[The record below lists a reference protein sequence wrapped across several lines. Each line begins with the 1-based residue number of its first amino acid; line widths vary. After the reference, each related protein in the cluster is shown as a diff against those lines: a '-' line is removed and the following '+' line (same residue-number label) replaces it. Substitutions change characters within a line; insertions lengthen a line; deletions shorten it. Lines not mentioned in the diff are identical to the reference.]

1 MPKYIFFVIIVVIL
15 ALVGFA
21 FLRVQFPAQAP
32 SSEVGSEASAE
43 VGKEAPDVAFE
54 TLDGKVLTLSQF
66 RGKPVMFWLI
76 ATWCPTC
83 QVGAKVLSEE
93 KMPDIEK
100 HDLKI
105 IVLKVWNNLGYPGPT
120 LEEFG
125 REWVGENFDH
135 PNWFWGD
142 ASKEVSF
149 LYDPRGLPDIYYL
162 IDRDGVIKAVDTAP
176 SATLNKI
183 FNFTASV
190 NDGRDKSLPYLR

>member
-1 MPKYIFFVIIVVIL
+1 MPKYIFSLIVVVIL
-15 ALVGFA
+15 VLASFA
-21 FLRVQFPAQAP
+21 FLRIQFSQPAP
-32 SSEVGSEASAE
+32 SVEIGPEVKVEL
-43 VGKEAPDVAFE
+43 GKEAPDVAFE

-93 KMPDIEK
+93 KMSDIEK
-100 HDLKI
+100 YDLEIVVLKI
-105 IVLKVWNNLGYPGPT
+105 WNNLGYAGPS

-135 PNWFWGD
+135 PNWIWGD
-142 ASKEVSF
+142 ASRELSF

-162 IDRDGVIKAVDTAP
+162 IDRDGVIRVIDTAP

-183 FNFTASV
+183 FNFAASE
-190 NDGRDKSLPYLR
+190 NE